1 MIYCNKQ
8 QKLKCF
14 AALNTKFNEVWW
26 FYPTGSNDASDDI
39 TNYVIFNYLG
49 NVWSVGTLARGAWA
63 AEGIYDNP
71 LATSLAA
78 SSSVIFKHEP
88 GTDDD
93 GSAMECTLTSG
104 DMDLPQDG
112 DDIMYVTDF
121 IPDFD
126 DQVGDVTVT
135 LKFRDHPNGT
145 QRTEETITSETG
157 TTHQSIRA
165 RGRQM
170 STVVSSNATSSH
182 WRMGD
187 HRYNIQADGKRNT

>member
-1 MIYCNKQ
+1 
-8 QKLKCF
+8 
-14 AALNTKFNEVWW
+14 
-26 FYPTGSNDASDDI
+26 
-39 TNYVIFNYLG
+39 
-49 NVWSVGTLARGAWA
+49 
-63 AEGIYDNP
+63 
-71 LATSLAA
+71 
-78 SSSVIFKHEP
+78 VIFKHES